1 MSKLAFAAKLR
12 RVFIILW
19 VVSRYRL
26 DEFVP
31 RRPLPFLV
39 RVLFLLGP
47 WHFFPKPKMSR
58 GERLRRSLETLGPIF
73 VKFGQIL
80 STRRDLLAD
89 DIADELKKLQ
99 DDVPPFS
106 GEQAQAITEKALKKS
121 IKSLFAEFDLNPL
134 ASASIAQ
141 VHGATFHDGRSVV
154 VKVIRPGIEKTISQ
168 DIALLLTL
176 ATLLEYYWED
186 GRRLHPIQI
195 VRDYERTIHDELDL
209 MREAAN
215 ASQLRRNFLNSELIY
230 IPEIYWDYTHKDVLV
245 MERIQGIPIA
255 EIETLKQK
263 GVNLKCL
270 AERGV
275 EIFFTQVFRDS
286 FFHADMHPGNIFV
299 SEQNP
304 HNPQYIAI
312 DFGIVGTLTPED
324 QNYLARN
331 LLAFFQRD
339 YRQVAE
345 LHISSGWVPETT
357 RVDEFESA
365 IRTVC
370 EPIFERPL
378 KDISFGQ
385 FLLRLFQT
393 ARRFN
398 MEVQP
403 QLVLLQKT
411 LLNIEGLGRQLY
423 PDLDLWN
430 TAKPYLENW
439 MKERL
444 APPGVFKN
452 IKQHLPE
459 WLEQSP
465 EIPKLMFDAMTQIKH
480 LDQRSV
486 QNERLNEALGD
497 AMNKQSVRNRNL
509 LIGAGMIFGGL
520 VLSKPDGLDLLQN
533 VPWQATLFYALG
545 LFMIFKKT

>member
-1 MSKLAFAAKLR
+1 MSKLALIAKLR
-12 RVFIILW
+12 RIFVILW

-26 DEFVP
+26 DKFIP
-31 RRPLPFLV
+31 RKPLPLSV
-39 RVLFLLGP
+39 RILFIFAP
-47 WHFFPKPKMSR
+47 WHVFPVPKLSK
-58 GERLRRSLETLGPIF
+58 GERLRLSLEALGPIF
-73 VKFGQIL
+73 IKFGQIL
-80 STRRDLLAD
+80 STRRDLLPD
-89 DIADELKKLQ
+89 EIADELKKLQ
-99 DDVPPFS
+99 DKVPPFN
-106 GEQAQAITEKALKKS
+106 GADAQAIIEQALGKK
-121 IKSLFAEFDLNPL
+121 IGDLFAEFEQSPL

-141 VHGATFHDGRSVV
+141 VHSATMHDGREVV

-168 DIALLLTL
+168 DIALLLIL
-176 ATLLEYYWED
+176 ASLLEKYWED
-186 GRRLHPIQI
+186 GRRLHPLQI
-195 VRDYERTIHDELDL
+195 VEDYERTIYDELDL
-209 MREAAN
+209 QREAAN
-215 ASQLRRNFLNSELIY
+215 ASQLRRNFLNSSLIY
-230 IPEIYWDYTHKDVLV
+230 IPEIYWDYTHKKVLV
-245 MERIQGIPIA
+245 MERIQGIPVADIDA
-255 EIETLKQK
+255 LKAAN
-263 GVNLKCL
+263 VNLKYL
-270 AERGV
+270 AETGV

-299 SEQNP
+299 DTTTP
-304 HNPQYIAI
+304 DKAKYIAI

-331 LLAFFQRD
+331 LLAFFKRD
-339 YRQVAE
+339 YKQVAE
-345 LHISSGWVPETT
+345 LHISSGWVPEDT

-439 MKERL
+439 MKERI

-452 IKQHLPE
+452 IKQHLPD

-465 EIPKLMFDAMTQIKH
+465 EVPRLLFDAMTQIKH
-480 LDQRSV
+480 LDRRDNSSSRIETRLAEEADQRS
-486 QNERLNEALGD
+486 RR
-497 AMNKQSVRNRNL
+497 SRNIVTGVV
-509 LIGAGMIFGGL
+509 LIGLGMFVSDPSNIN
-520 VLSKPDGLDLLQN
+520 LLQN
-533 VPWQATLFYALG
+533 TPWQATLLYVSGVVIL
-545 LFMIFKKT
+545 LRK